1 MIGKGKKE
9 GNLHMSVKPTLVIM
23 AAGMGSRFGGNK
35 QITPVDDA
43 GHIIIDFSI
52 YDALRAG
59 FGKVVCVIKP
69 EMEADFARAIGDNIA
84 RHVELRYAYQVLDR
98 LPAGYGVPEGRQKP
112 WGTGHA
118 VLCALDQVEG
128 PFAVINA
135 DDFYGAGG
143 FRAAAE
149 FLMAGGDVNEHAMV
163 GYNIENTLTENGSVS
178 RGVCAGRDGFLT
190 DITER
195 TTIEPREGGAAYTE
209 DGGVSWTFIPA
220 GTPVSMNLW
229 AFRSGVLEA
238 FPRMFAEFMENDV
251 PKNPVKAEF
260 YLPNVPKALI
270 ASGAGRVRLLNTD
283 ERWYG
288 MTYREDAE
296 KVRAAIMD
304 MKARGLYPEKLW
316 D

>member
-1 MIGKGKKE
+1 
-9 GNLHMSVKPTLVIM
+9 MSKKPTLIIM

-35 QITPVDDA
+35 QIAPVDDA

-52 YDALRAG
+52 YDAIRAG

-69 EMEADFARAIGDNIA
+69 EMEADFRRAIGDNIA
-84 RHVELRYAYQVLDR
+84 RHVELKYAYQVLDAI
-98 LPAGYGVPEGRQKP
+98 PAGFAVPEGRTKP

-118 VLCALDQVEG
+118 TLCALKEVDG

-135 DDFYGAGG
+135 DDFYGRDA
-143 FRAAAE
+143 FAAAAR
-149 FLMAGGDVNEHAMV
+149 FLLEEGDPNEHAMV
-163 GYNIENTLTENGSVS
+163 GYNIENTLTENGTVS
-178 RGVCAGRDGFLT
+178 RGVCQGDDRGFLA

-195 TTIEPREGGAAYTE
+195 TKIEPREGGAAFTE
-209 DGGVSWTFIPA
+209 DGGATWTFIPA

-229 AFRSGVLEA
+229 AFREGVVPA
-238 FPRMFAEFMENDV
+238 FGRLFEDFLRNTV
-251 PKNPVKAEF
+251 PGNPAKAEF
-260 YLPNVPKALI
+260 YLPNVPKTLI
-270 ASGAGRVRLLNTD
+270 AEGRGRVRLLNTS

-296 KVRAAIMD
+296 KVRAAIAG
-304 MKARGLYPEKLW
+304 MKAKGLYPEKLW

>member
-1 MIGKGKKE
+1 
-9 GNLHMSVKPTLVIM
+9 MSKRPTLVIM

-35 QITPVDDA
+35 QIAPVDDA

-52 YDALRAG
+52 YDAVRAG

-69 EMEADFARAIGDNIA
+69 EMEADFRRAIGDRIS
-84 RHVELRYAYQVLDR
+84 RRVELEYAYQTLDAV
-98 LPAGYGVPEGRQKP
+98 PAPFTVPEGRQKP

-118 VLCALDQVEG
+118 VMCALERTDG

-135 DDFYGAGG
+135 DDFYGRGG
-143 FRAAAE
+143 FKAAAD
-149 FLMAGGDVNEHAMV
+149 FLMAEGDPDEHAMV

-178 RGVCAGRDGFLT
+178 RGVCVGNAQGMLT

-195 TTIEPREGGAAYTE
+195 TTIEPREGGAAFTE
-209 DGGVSWTFIPA
+209 DGGATWTFIPA

-238 FPRMFAEFMENDV
+238 FPRMFEAFLKSDV
-251 PKNPVKAEF
+251 PKNPKKAEF
-260 YLPNVPKALI
+260 YLPNVPKWLI
-270 ASGAGRVRLLNTD
+270 AEGKGRVRLLKTS

-296 KVRAAIMD
+296 KVQSAIRG
-304 MKARGLYPEKLW
+304 MKEAGVYPEKLW

>member
-1 MIGKGKKE
+1 
-9 GNLHMSVKPTLVIM
+9 MSKKPTLIIM

-35 QITPVDDA
+35 QIAPVDDA

-52 YDALRAG
+52 YDAIRAG

-69 EMEADFARAIGDNIA
+69 EMEADFRRAIGDNIA
-84 RHVELRYAYQVLDR
+84 RHVELKYAYQVLDAI
-98 LPAGYGVPEGRQKP
+98 PAGFSVPEGRTKP

-118 VLCALDQVEG
+118 TLCALKEVDG

-135 DDFYGAGG
+135 DDFYGRDA
-143 FRAAAE
+143 FAAAAQ
-149 FLMAGGDVNEHAMV
+149 FLLAGGDADEHAMV

-178 RGVCAGRDGFLT
+178 RGVCQGDASGYLT

-195 TTIEPREGGAAYTE
+195 TTIEPREGGAAFTE
-209 DGGVSWTFIPA
+209 DGGATWTFIPA

-229 AFRSGVLEA
+229 AFREGVVPA
-238 FPRMFAEFMENDV
+238 FARLFEDFLKNTV
-251 PKNPVKAEF
+251 PGNPMKAEF
-260 YLPNVPKALI
+260 YLPNVPKTLI
-270 ASGAGRVRLLNTD
+270 AEGRGRVRLLNTS

-296 KVRAAIMD
+296 KVRAAIAG
-304 MKARGLYPEKLW
+304 MKAKGLYPEKLW
-316 D
+316 G

>member
-1 MIGKGKKE
+1 
-9 GNLHMSVKPTLVIM
+9 MSKKPTLIIM

-35 QITPVDDA
+35 QIAPVDDA

-52 YDALRAG
+52 YDAIRAG

-69 EMEADFARAIGDNIA
+69 EMEADFRRAIGDNIA
-84 RHVELRYAYQVLDR
+84 RHVELKYAYQVLDAI
-98 LPAGYGVPEGRQKP
+98 PAGFTVPEGRTKP

-118 VLCALDQVEG
+118 TLCALKEVDG

-135 DDFYGAGG
+135 DDFYGRDA
-143 FRAAAE
+143 FAAAAR
-149 FLMAGGDVNEHAMV
+149 FLLEEGDPNEHAMV

-178 RGVCAGRDGFLT
+178 RGVCQGDASGYLT

-195 TTIEPREGGAAYTE
+195 TTIEPREGGAAFTE
-209 DGGVSWTFIPA
+209 DGGATWTFIPA
-220 GTPVSMNLW
+220 GTLVSMNLW
-229 AFRSGVLEA
+229 AFREGVIPA
-238 FPRMFAEFMENDV
+238 FGRLFEDFLRNTV
-251 PKNPVKAEF
+251 PGNPAKAEF
-260 YLPNVPKALI
+260 YLPNVPKTLI
-270 ASGAGRVRLLNTD
+270 AEGRGRVRLLNTS

-296 KVRAAIMD
+296 KVRAAIAG
-304 MKARGLYPEKLW
+304 MKAKGLYPEKLW

>member
-1 MIGKGKKE
+1 
-9 GNLHMSVKPTLVIM
+9 MSKKPTLIIM

-35 QITPVDDA
+35 QIAPVDDA

-52 YDALRAG
+52 YDAIRAG

-69 EMEADFARAIGDNIA
+69 EMEADFRRAIGDNIA
-84 RHVELRYAYQVLDR
+84 RHVELKYAYQVLDAI
-98 LPAGYGVPEGRQKP
+98 PAGFAVPEGRTKP

-118 VLCALDQVEG
+118 TLCALKEVDG

-135 DDFYGAGG
+135 DDFYGRDA
-143 FRAAAE
+143 FAAAAR
-149 FLMAGGDVNEHAMV
+149 FLLEEGDPNEHAMV

-178 RGVCAGRDGFLT
+178 RGVCQGDASGYLT

-195 TTIEPREGGAAYTE
+195 TTIEPREGGAAFTE
-209 DGGVSWTFIPA
+209 DGGATWTFIPA

-229 AFRSGVLEA
+229 AFREGVVPA
-238 FPRMFAEFMENDV
+238 FGRLYEDFLRNTV
-251 PKNPVKAEF
+251 PGNPAKAEF
-260 YLPNVPKALI
+260 YLPNVPKTLI
-270 ASGAGRVRLLNTD
+270 AEGRGRVRLLNTS

-296 KVRAAIMD
+296 NVRAAIAG
-304 MKARGLYPEKLW
+304 MKAKGLYPEKLW

>member
-1 MIGKGKKE
+1 
-9 GNLHMSVKPTLVIM
+9 MSKKPTLIIM

-35 QITPVDDA
+35 QIAPVDDA

-52 YDALRAG
+52 YDAIRAG

-69 EMEADFARAIGDNIA
+69 EMEADFRRAIGDNIA
-84 RHVELRYAYQVLDR
+84 RHVELKYAHQVLDAI
-98 LPAGYGVPEGRQKP
+98 PAGFTVPEGRTKP

-118 VLCALDQVEG
+118 TVCALKEVDG

-135 DDFYGAGG
+135 DDFYGRDA
-143 FRAAAE
+143 FAAAAR
-149 FLMAGGDVNEHAMV
+149 FLLEEGDPNEHAMV

-178 RGVCAGRDGFLT
+178 RGVCQGDASGYLT

-195 TTIEPREGGAAYTE
+195 TTIEPREGGAAFTE
-209 DGGVSWTFIPA
+209 DGGATWTFIPA

-229 AFRSGVLEA
+229 AFREGVVPA
-238 FPRMFAEFMENDV
+238 FGRLFEDFLRNTV
-251 PKNPVKAEF
+251 PGNPAKAEF
-260 YLPNVPKALI
+260 YLPNVPKTLI
-270 ASGAGRVRLLNTD
+270 AEGRGRVRLLNTS

-296 KVRAAIMD
+296 KVRTAIAG
-304 MKARGLYPEKLW
+304 MKAKGLYPEKLW

>member
-1 MIGKGKKE
+1 
-9 GNLHMSVKPTLVIM
+9 MSNKPTLIIM

-35 QITPVDDA
+35 QIAPVDDA

-52 YDALRAG
+52 YDAVRAG
-59 FGKVVCVIKP
+59 FGKVICVIKP
-69 EMEADFARAIGDNIA
+69 EMEADFRRAIGDNISK
-84 RHVELRYAYQVLDR
+84 HVELRYAYQQLDNI
-98 LPAGYGVPEGRQKP
+98 PAGFAVPEGRQKP

-118 VLCALDQVEG
+118 VLCALEQVDG

-135 DDFYGAGG
+135 DDFYGAGA
-143 FRAAAE
+143 FRAAGE
-149 FLMAGGDVNEHAMV
+149 FLAAPGDENEHAMV

-178 RGVCAGRDGFLT
+178 RGVCAGKDGFLT

-195 TTIEPREGGAAYTE
+195 VRIEPREGGAAFTE
-209 DGGVSWTFIPA
+209 DDGASWTFIPA

-229 AFRSGVLEA
+229 AFRAGVLEA
-238 FPRMFAEFMENDV
+238 FPRMFADFLRDTV
-251 PKNPVKAEF
+251 PANPLKAEF

-270 ASGAGRVRLLNTD
+270 AEGRGRVRLLNTD

-296 KVRAAIMD
+296 KVRAAIAG
-304 MKARGLYPEKLW
+304 MKAKGLYPERLW
-316 D
+316 E

>member
-1 MIGKGKKE
+1 
-9 GNLHMSVKPTLVIM
+9 MSNKPTLIIM

-35 QITPVDDA
+35 QIAPVDDA

-52 YDALRAG
+52 YDAVRAG
-59 FGKVVCVIKP
+59 FGKVICVIKP
-69 EMEADFARAIGDNIA
+69 EMEADFRRAIGDNISK
-84 RHVELRYAYQVLDR
+84 HVELRYAYQQLDNI
-98 LPAGYGVPEGRQKP
+98 PAGFAVPEGRQKP

-118 VLCALDQVEG
+118 VLCALEQVDG

-135 DDFYGAGG
+135 DDFYGAGA
-143 FRAAAE
+143 FRAAGE
-149 FLMAGGDVNEHAMV
+149 FLAAPGDEHEHAMV

-178 RGVCAGRDGFLT
+178 RGVCAGKDGFLT

-195 TTIEPREGGAAYTE
+195 VRIEPREGGAAFTE
-209 DGGVSWTFIPA
+209 DDGASWTFIPA

-229 AFRSGVLEA
+229 AFRAGVLEA
-238 FPRMFAEFMENDV
+238 FPRMFADFLRDTV
-251 PKNPVKAEF
+251 PANPLKAEF

-270 ASGAGRVRLLNTD
+270 AEGRGRVRLLNTD

-296 KVRAAIMD
+296 KVRAAIAG
-304 MKARGLYPEKLW
+304 MKAKGLYPERLW
-316 D
+316 E

>member
-1 MIGKGKKE
+1 MIK
-9 GNLHMSVKPTLVIM
+9 KPTLIIM

-35 QITPVDDA
+35 QIAPVDDA

-52 YDALRAG
+52 YDAIRAG

-69 EMEADFARAIGDNIA
+69 EMEADFRRAIGDNIA
-84 RHVELRYAYQVLDR
+84 RHVELKYAYQVLDAI
-98 LPAGYGVPEGRQKP
+98 PAGFAVPEGRTKP

-118 VLCALDQVEG
+118 TLCALKEVDG

-135 DDFYGAGG
+135 DDFYGRDA
-143 FRAAAE
+143 FAAAAR
-149 FLMAGGDVNEHAMV
+149 FLLEEGDPNEHAMV

-178 RGVCAGRDGFLT
+178 RGVCQGDASGYLT

-195 TTIEPREGGAAYTE
+195 TTIEPREGGAAFTE
-209 DGGVSWTFIPA
+209 DGGATWTFIPA

-229 AFRSGVLEA
+229 AFREGVVPA
-238 FPRMFAEFMENDV
+238 FGRLFEDFLRNTV
-251 PKNPVKAEF
+251 PGNPAKAEF
-260 YLPNVPKALI
+260 YLPNVPKTLI
-270 ASGAGRVRLLNTD
+270 AEGRGRVRLLNTS

-296 KVRAAIMD
+296 KVRTAIAG
-304 MKARGLYPEKLW
+304 MKAKGLYPEKLW
-316 D
+316 E

>member
-1 MIGKGKKE
+1 M
-9 GNLHMSVKPTLVIM
+9 HDQPTLVIM

-35 QITPVDDA
+35 QIAPVDDA

-52 YDALRAG
+52 FDAIRAG
-59 FGKVVCVIKP
+59 FGRVVCVIKP
-69 EMEADFARAIGDNIA
+69 EMEADFRRAIGDRIA
-84 RHVELRYAYQVLDR
+84 RRVDLRYAYQTLNAI
-98 LPAGYGVPEGRQKP
+98 PAGFSVPEGRQKP

-118 VLCALDQVEG
+118 TLCALPGVEG

-135 DDFYGAGG
+135 DDFYGAKAIE
-143 FRAAAE
+143 AAAE
-149 FLMAGGDVNEHAMV
+149 FLKSPGDENEHAMV
-163 GYNIENTLTENGSVS
+163 GYSIENTLTENGSVS
-178 RGVCAGRDGFLT
+178 RGVCVGRDGYLA

-195 TTIEPREGGAAYTE
+195 TTIEARPGGAAYTE
-209 DGGVSWTFIPA
+209 DGGATWTFIPE

-229 AFRSGVLEA
+229 AFRGGVLKA
-238 FPRMFAEFMENDV
+238 FPRMFEDFLRNDV
-251 PKNPVKAEF
+251 PQNPLKAEF

-270 ASGAGRVRLLNTD
+270 ASGEGRVRLLDTA

-296 KVRAAIMD
+296 KVRKAIAD

>member
-1 MIGKGKKE
+1 M
-9 GNLHMSVKPTLVIM
+9 NKPTLVIM

-35 QITPVDDA
+35 QVAPVDDA

-59 FGKVVCVIKP
+59 FGRVVCVIKP
-69 EMEADFARAIGDNIA
+69 EMEKDFHAAIGEGIA
-84 RHVELRYAYQVLDR
+84 RKVDLRYAYQR
-98 LPAGYGVPEGRQKP
+98 LEALPEGFSVPEGRQKP

-118 VLCALDQVEG
+118 TLCALDEVDG

-135 DDFYGAGG
+135 DDFYGRDA

-149 FLMAGGDVNEHAMV
+149 FLMAEGDENEHAMV

-178 RGVCAGRDGFLT
+178 RGVCTGDGAGYLA

-195 TTIEPREGGAAYTE
+195 TRIEPREGGAAYTE
-209 DGGVSWTFIPA
+209 DGGESWTFIPA

-229 AFRSGVLEA
+229 AFRRGVLEA
-238 FPRMFAEFMENDV
+238 FPRLFMEFLRRDM
-251 PKNPVKAEF
+251 PANPLKAEF

-270 ASGAGRVRLLNTD
+270 ASGAAKVRLLTTG

-288 MTYREDAE
+288 MTYREDAG
-296 KVRAAIMD
+296 KVREAIVR
-304 MKARGLYPEKLW
+304 MKEQGVYPERLW

>member
-1 MIGKGKKE
+1 
-9 GNLHMSVKPTLVIM
+9 MSNKPTLIIM

-35 QITPVDDA
+35 QIAPVDDA

-52 YDALRAG
+52 YDAVRAG
-59 FGKVVCVIKP
+59 FGKVICVIKP
-69 EMEADFARAIGDNIA
+69 EMEADFRRAIGDNISK
-84 RHVELRYAYQVLDR
+84 HVELRYAYQQLDNI
-98 LPAGYGVPEGRQKP
+98 PAGFAVPEGRQKP

-118 VLCALDQVEG
+118 VLCALEQVDG

-135 DDFYGAGG
+135 DDFYGAGA
-143 FRAAAE
+143 FRAAGE
-149 FLMAGGDVNEHAMV
+149 FLAAPGDEHEHAMV

-178 RGVCAGRDGFLT
+178 RGVCAGKDGFLT

-195 TTIEPREGGAAYTE
+195 VRIEPREGGAAFTE
-209 DGGVSWTFIPA
+209 DDGASWTFIPA

-229 AFRSGVLEA
+229 AFRAGVLEA
-238 FPRMFAEFMENDV
+238 FPRMFADFLRETV
-251 PKNPVKAEF
+251 PANPLKAEF

-270 ASGAGRVRLLNTD
+270 AEGRGRVRLLNTD

-296 KVRAAIMD
+296 KVRAAIAG
-304 MKARGLYPEKLW
+304 MKAKGLYPERLW
-316 D
+316 E

>member
-1 MIGKGKKE
+1 
-9 GNLHMSVKPTLVIM
+9 MSKKPTLIIM

-35 QITPVDDA
+35 QIAPVDDA

-52 YDALRAG
+52 YDAIRAG

-69 EMEADFARAIGDNIA
+69 EMEADFRRAIGDNIA
-84 RHVELRYAYQVLDR
+84 RHVELKYAYQVLDAI
-98 LPAGYGVPEGRQKP
+98 PAGFAVPEGRTKP

-118 VLCALDQVEG
+118 TLCALKEVDG

-135 DDFYGAGG
+135 DDFYGRDA
-143 FRAAAE
+143 FAAAAR
-149 FLMAGGDVNEHAMV
+149 FLLEEGDPNEHAMV

-178 RGVCAGRDGFLT
+178 RGVCQGDASGYLT

-195 TTIEPREGGAAYTE
+195 TTIEPREGGAAFTE
-209 DGGVSWTFIPA
+209 DGGATWTFIPA

-229 AFRSGVLEA
+229 AFREGVVPA
-238 FPRMFAEFMENDV
+238 FGRLFEDFLRNTV
-251 PKNPVKAEF
+251 PGNPAKAEF
-260 YLPNVPKALI
+260 YLPNVPKTLI
-270 ASGAGRVRLLNTD
+270 AEGRGRVRLLNTS

-296 KVRAAIMD
+296 KVRTAIAG
-304 MKARGLYPEKLW
+304 MKAKGLYPEKLW

>member
-1 MIGKGKKE
+1 M
-9 GNLHMSVKPTLVIM
+9 NKPTLIIM
-23 AAGMGSRFGGNK
+23 AAGMGSRFGGCK
-35 QITPVDDA
+35 QITPVDEA

-52 YDALRAG
+52 FDALRAG

-69 EMEADFARAIGDNIA
+69 EMEADFRAAIGDRA
-84 RHVELRYAYQVLDR
+84 GDRVELRYAYQTLDR
-98 LPAGYGVPEGRQKP
+98 LPAGFSVPEGRQKP

-118 VLCALDQVEG
+118 VLCALDQVKG

-135 DDFYGAGG
+135 DDFYGRDA

-149 FLMAGGDVNEHAMV
+149 FLTADGDADEHAMV
-163 GYNIENTLTENGSVS
+163 GYSIENTLTENGSVS
-178 RGVCAGRDGFLT
+178 RGVCVGDAEGNLV

-195 TTIEPREGGAAYTE
+195 VRIEPRPDGAAFTE
-209 DGGVSWTFIPA
+209 DGGASWTFIPA

-229 AFRSGVLEA
+229 AFREGVLEA
-238 FPRMFAEFMENDV
+238 FPRLFETFLRETV
-251 PKNPVKAEF
+251 PANPLKAEF

-270 ASGAGRVRLLNTD
+270 AEGKGRVRLLRTD

-288 MTYREDAE
+288 MTYREDIGKVQSAVAE
-296 KVRAAIMD
+296 
-304 MKARGLYPEKLW
+304 MKAAGVYPERLW